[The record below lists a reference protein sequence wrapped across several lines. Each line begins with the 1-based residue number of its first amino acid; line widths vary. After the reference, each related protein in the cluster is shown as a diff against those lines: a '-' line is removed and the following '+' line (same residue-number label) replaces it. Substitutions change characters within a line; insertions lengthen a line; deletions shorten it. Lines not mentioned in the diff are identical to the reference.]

1 MTNHQ
6 RKGSI
11 SNAHAG
17 REFEDVAQRY
27 FAEQHGYTLTP
38 NFAIELGV
46 AGAAK
51 PKSHRFD
58 LGCNDKNILV
68 ECKSHNWT
76 ETGNMPSAKLT
87 VWNEAMFYFLLA
99 PAGFKKYMFVLKS
112 KHPKQGNKTLAEY
125 YVEKHGHLVP
135 PDVTIIEY
143 DMATNIGYVV
153 LAAMT

>member
-6 RKGSI
+6 RKGVI

-17 REFEDVAQRY
+17 REFEETAQQY
-27 FAEQHGYTLTP
+27 FAEQYGYALTA
-38 NFAIELGV
+38 NFPIELGV
-46 AGAAK
+46 TGAAK

-58 LGCNDKNILV
+58 LGSVDKKILV

-99 PAGFKKYMFVLKS
+99 PAEFKKYMFVLKS
-112 KHPKQGNKTLAEY
+112 THPKQGNKTLAQY

-135 PDVTIIEY
+135 PDVIIIEY
-143 DMATNIGYVV
+143 DPQTSTANTIN
-153 LAAMT
+153 AKP

>member
-6 RKGSI
+6 RKGVI

-17 REFEDVAQRY
+17 RDFEDVAKRY

-46 AGAAK
+46 TGAAK
-51 PKSHRFD
+51 PKLHRFD
-58 LGCNDKNILV
+58 LGCNDKKILV

-87 VWNEAMFYFLLA
+87 VWNEAMLYFLLA
-99 PAGFKKYMFVLKS
+99 PPEFKKFMFVLKS
-112 KHPKQGNKTLAEY
+112 THPKQGGKTLAEY
-125 YVEKHGHLVP
+125 YVDKHGHLVS

-143 DMATNIGYVV
+143 DTECSIANVV
-153 LAAMT
+153 LSQRK